1 MKKLQEKSIEIFANG
16 IYGKVEK
23 AKSLKRE
30 YDGLIDDLKALDN
43 KIDYHRRNDDYAE
56 VTRLKRQQK
65 ALEDKI
71 EVLDNRL
78 KEEDYSIL
86 EDDYIRFYEAFDKEL
101 EPIKAEHEKLRKEMK
116 DKIKELGEVYER
128 MIINKNNAGRRIS
141 RKQYVD
147 CTKTDFKPVYKGQIL
162 ANEVQIGGNTT
173 PHAYRNLVMSELKAA
188 SLKDYQAYY
197 YNEKQ
202 W

>member
-30 YDGLIDDLKALDN
+30 HDDKIDDLKALDN

-56 VTRLKRQQK
+56 VTRLKREQK

-86 EDDYIRFYEAFDKEL
+86 EDDYISFYGSF
-101 EPIKAEHEKLRKEMK
+101 
-116 DKIKELGEVYER
+116 
-128 MIINKNNAGRRIS
+128 
-141 RKQYVD
+141 
-147 CTKTDFKPVYKGQIL
+147 
-162 ANEVQIGGNTT
+162 
-173 PHAYRNLVMSELKAA
+173 
-188 SLKDYQAYY
+188 
-197 YNEKQ
+197 
-202 W
+202 